1 MYSRA
6 KANQETRMKLRLIV
20 LAALFVLP
28 GQMFAG
34 TSCATPTVVPADGR
48 IVDFDFV
55 AQSGD
60 NFYQFDVTQGHS
72 YSIEVRQ
79 DYDDKQAVNDLQTEL
94 FAVGNAT
101 CAGALTPNAAAG
113 SAVRDTVGVDPVLP
127 ANSFRVSTVAGSTG
141 TMRVKVHNNNGS
153 TGRYISVV
161 VADTTQFSP
170 LYTTF
175 GGFNTFYR
183 LFNTSGQP
191 VSATLKLF
199 NPAGAQIGS
208 TTVTVA
214 ANASTPTIFTG
225 PNGGGNIGLGVA
237 GDNAGPA
244 TLTHD
249 GPPGAILVDG
259 FSGIFGAT
267 TSTIPIV
274 FRPVREKH

>member
-1 MYSRA
+1 MKVRLVLLATLLAVPSLLSA
-6 KANQETRMKLRLIV
+6 VTTCAN
-20 LAALFVLP
+20 
-28 GQMFAG
+28 
-34 TSCATPTVVPADGR
+34 PTIVPADGR

-55 AQSGD
+55 APSGD
-60 NFYQFDVTQGHS
+60 NFYQFDVTQNHS

-79 DYDDKQAVNDLQTEL
+79 DYDEKQAVNDLQTEL
-94 FAVGNAT
+94 FPIGNTT
-101 CAGALTPNAAAG
+101 CTGALTPNAAAG
-113 SAVRDTVGVDPVLP
+113 SAVRDTIGIDPALP
-127 ANSFRVSTVAGSTG
+127 SNSFRVSTVAGSTG
-141 TMRVKVHNNNGS
+141 TMRIKVHNNNGS

-183 LFNTSGQP
+183 FFNTSSQP

-199 NPAGAQIGS
+199 NPAGAQIGT

-214 ANASTPTIFTG
+214 AGASTPTIFTG

-237 GDNAGPA
+237 ADNAGPA

-259 FSGIFGAT
+259 FSGIFT
-267 TSTIPIV
+267 PTSTATIPIV
-274 FRPVREKH
+274 FRPVRDKQ